1 MVPRRW
7 FTRRAFLLALLVA
20 VCVALGSIVP
30 VFVGVGLALGLAL
43 AIAVVAD
50 LALIPG
56 SARVRVARETPARFT
71 LGEAGAIVYHLENT
85 GSLPLRLGVLETP
98 VDLLRFDERATLA
111 SIGPRSARDASSP
124 LVPVERGSGTF
135 VGFAAWW
142 ETPLGLVRAYTAHD
156 AAVQFRVWPDLR
168 ALVQHGTLAQRRR
181 TIDLG
186 LRRLRRTGIGSDFE
200 SLREY
205 VPGDAFRSIAWQAT
219 ARRGKTIVVERTIER
234 SQNVVLALDAG
245 RLMTAPVA
253 GQRKFDYALTA
264 ALILASRAAQADD
277 KVGLLAF
284 AGGIVDYVAP
294 AARPAH
300 AALIARRI
308 ADLQPRFEEA
318 DYEGAFAYLRRHQTK
333 RSLVVVFTDMFDPVA
348 SAALL
353 GELASLARR
362 HLIVVVMMNDEA
374 IAQALSIPPVTV
386 DDAYRASV
394 AATLGEERRRAALL
408 LARRGI
414 GVIDVPAPDLGLALV
429 NRYIE
434 IKTRGAI

>member
-1 MVPRRW
+1 MFVALIVAACIGVGSVFP
-7 FTRRAFLLALLVA
+7 FCIGLGIALGVAFVIVA
-20 VCVALGSIVP
+20 VVDCALVP
-30 VFVGVGLALGLAL
+30 GR
-43 AIAVVAD
+43 
-50 LALIPG
+50 
-56 SARVRVARETPARFT
+56 ARVQIVREPLGRLT
-71 LGEAGAIVYHLENT
+71 LGEAGALRYQLENR
-85 GSLPLRLGVLETP
+85 GPLRLRIGLLEAP
-98 VDLLRFDERATLA
+98 VALLRFEERETIA
-111 SIGPRSARDASSP
+111 SIEANAGLEVVLPF
-124 LVPVERGSGTF
+124 VPHERGSGTLT
-135 VGFAAWW
+135 GFAAWW
-142 ETPLGLVRAYTAHD
+142 ETPLGIVRAYASHD
-156 AAVQFRVWPDLR
+156 APSPFRVWPDLR
-168 ALVQHGTLAQRRR
+168 ALVQPGTLAQRRR
-181 TIDLG
+181 TIDAG
-186 LRRLRRTGIGSDFE
+186 LRRLRRTGTGSDFE
-200 SLREY
+200 SLRDY

-219 ARRGKTIVVERTIER
+219 ARRGKTIVVERTVER
-234 SQNVVLALDAG
+234 SQSVILALDAG

-264 ALILASRAAQADD
+264 ALMLTSRAAAADD
-277 KVGLLAF
+277 KVGFLAF

-308 ADLQPRFEEA
+308 ADLQPRFEES
-318 DYEGAFAYLRRHQTK
+318 DYEGAFAYLRRRQTK

-353 GELASLARR
+353 GELGALARR

-374 IAQALSIPPVTV
+374 IANAVSLRPTSV
-386 DDAYRASV
+386 DEAYRASV

-434 IKTRGAI
+434 MKTRGAI